1 VIAEECVY
9 STWTH
14 FQLQRKVDEMT
25 RHIGID
31 LHRNCF
37 TACTRAENGRGYVRE
52 WRMEDLDR
60 FVRSLRQTD
69 ELAVETTGNT
79 RLFCEKVAEHV
90 AKVVVVNSAQ
100 FKLISHSVK
109 KTDANDAELLSR
121 YLSQGLLPEVR
132 MKDKTHAQLASL
144 TQTRDKLVKLR
155 TILKNKINN
164 MLSAHGINLQR
175 EALSSDRQLQSVLEL
190 PFAPMETIELKVL
203 VGQIRSLNE
212 SIHTLEDAIQ
222 KEGEKLTGHKN
233 LTSIKGIGPT
243 SASILL
249 SVIGDVDD
257 FADEGKLAS
266 YFGIVPRVHNSN
278 ETERSGR
285 ITKRGSKLGRTALV
299 QCSLVAKRYS
309 RYLSDY
315 YERIK
320 SRRGG
325 GKAIIALARKF
336 LGIIYQTLK
345 NNWIFEDFPNFVLAK

>member
-1 VIAEECVY
+1 VY
-9 STWTH
+9 
-14 FQLQRKVDEMT
+14 
-25 RHIGID
+25 
-31 LHRNCF
+31 
-37 TACTRAENGRGYVRE
+37 
-52 WRMEDLDR
+52 
-60 FVRSLRQTD
+60 
-69 ELAVETTGNT
+69 
-79 RLFCEKVAEHV
+79 
-90 AKVVVVNSAQ
+90 AQ
-100 FKLISHSVK
+100 
-109 KTDANDAELLSR
+109 A
-121 YLSQGLLPEVR
+121 G
-132 MKDKTHAQLASL
+132 L

-212 SIHTLEDAIQ
+212 SIRTLEDAIQ

-257 FADEGKLAS
+257 FSDEGKLAS

-278 ETERSGR
+278 ETQRSGR

-320 SRRGG
+320 ARRGG

-336 LGIIYQTLK
+336 LGIIPACAPHADRYQTLK
-345 NNWIFEDFPNFVLAK
+345 NNWIFDDFPNFVLAK